1 MRSAPLIQLDKDI
14 CTAIEQLID
23 LFLEKHVPREISEWE
38 EEMSFVWMT
47 MVPLVHLAFA
57 AGNLKETCD
66 SDVDTD
72 NEVYQVCELERE
84 TQQSQEAFLDDPGEN
99 QLPQAEICQMDFD
112 LSLECV
118 GGPWEFNNIQGEL
131 VTQSVLWT
139 EDSNTRQ
146 NTRKD
151 ETECLL
157 SVEVVETKPPFVEAS
172 SGESFLWPGSKSTQN
187 LGIFSLVHMLSIK
200 ENQQLAASEN
210 LIPYLIC
217 LSWQLDNDVKQKLLE
232 SLANFHVF
240 SPPSLKVAA
249 KSVLARV
256 KGLDLV
262 FNS

>member
-1 MRSAPLIQLDKDI
+1 MRSAPLLQLDKDI
-14 CTAIEQLID
+14 CTTIDQLID

-38 EEMSFVWMT
+38 EKMTFVWMT

-57 AGNLKETCD
+57 AGS

-84 TQQSQEAFLDDPGEN
+84 TQQSQEAFLDDPGNN
-99 QLPQAEICQMDFD
+99 QLPEVEICQMVFD
-112 LSLECV
+112 VPVLVECV
-118 GGPWEFNNIQGEL
+118 NVPWEVNNSQGEL
-131 VTQSVLWT
+131 VTQRVLRI
-139 EDSNTRQ
+139 EDSNTGE
-146 NTRKD
+146 NTRPD
-151 ETECLL
+151 ETECLFIP
-157 SVEVVETKPPFVEAS
+157 VEVVETKPPFVEGS

>member
-1 MRSAPLIQLDKDI
+1 MYECILLLCLQWNTIPIPAIQ
-14 CTAIEQLID
+14 
-23 LFLEKHVPREISEWE
+23 
-38 EEMSFVWMT
+38 
-47 MVPLVHLAFA
+47 
-57 AGNLKETCD
+57 
-66 SDVDTD
+66 
-72 NEVYQVCELERE
+72 Y
-84 TQQSQEAFLDDPGEN
+84 
-99 QLPQAEICQMDFD
+99 
-112 LSLECV
+112 
-118 GGPWEFNNIQGEL
+118 NNIKEKKIKSSGQL
-131 VTQSVLWT
+131 LWPT
-139 EDSNTRQ
+139 ANMLINKVNGDACQWNGHDVVISNTRE